1 MGELNFKPRVPTF
14 DANIGVGHGFDQ
26 PAPFD
31 DAAKLLD
38 EMDRHGVGRALIY
51 HIQGEAISALDGN
64 EALAEWANG
73 EARFSLQW
81 TASPV
86 TDSLRQLQEFHAV
99 GKVKSV
105 RLHNTQLGSSA
116 VEIPFVDWVY
126 GELLEWL
133 QAERLPL
140 WISLADTRPTEI
152 MGTLKRFPD
161 LVTVLLGA
169 HYTHAVL
176 VRPLL
181 KHLPN
186 AHLEL
191 SRYEVLGGIEA
202 LKNEF
207 GAQRLIYGSFY
218 PRYAMGPILYSIH
231 HTGLNDRELSAICW
245 GNIKRILGEEGG
257 DD

>member
-1 MGELNFKPRVPTF
+1 MGELNFKPRVPVF

-31 DAAKLLD
+31 NPAELLN

-51 HIQGEAISALDGN
+51 HIQGEAISGLDGN
-64 EALAEWANG
+64 EALAEWADG
-73 EARFSLQW
+73 EVRLSPQW
-81 TASPV
+81 TASAE
-86 TDSLRQLQEFHAV
+86 TDSQRQLQELHGV

-105 RLHNTQLGSSA
+105 RLHSTQLGSSS
-116 VEIPFVDWVY
+116 VGIPFVDWIY
-126 GELLEWL
+126 GDMLEWL

-140 WISLADTRPTEI
+140 WISLADTPSTEI
-152 MGTLKRFPD
+152 MGTLKLFPN

-169 HYTHAVL
+169 HYSHAIL

-191 SRYEVLGGIEA
+191 SRYEALGGVVA
-202 LKNEF
+202 LKYEF
-207 GAQRLIYGSFY
+207 GVERLIYGSFY
-218 PRYAMGPILYSIH
+218 PRYAMGPMLYSIH
-231 HTGLNDRELSAICW
+231 HTGLSDIELSAICE
-245 GNIKRILGEEGG
+245 GNLKRILGEEAG